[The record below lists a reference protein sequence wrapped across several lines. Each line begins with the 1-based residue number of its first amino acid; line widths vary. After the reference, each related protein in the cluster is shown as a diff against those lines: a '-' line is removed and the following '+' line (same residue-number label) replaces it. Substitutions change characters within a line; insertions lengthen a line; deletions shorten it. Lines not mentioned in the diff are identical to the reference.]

1 MRRMKKIYH
10 LGVVGS
16 EEELC
21 MCGAEYMVISVPY
34 AQFYYESKTFLKK
47 KKVSKRANKQTNKK
61 PKP

>member
-47 KKVSKRANKQTNKK
+47 KKSL
-61 PKP
+61 